1 MDTTS
6 DIHSHS
12 ITNATFN
19 VVRVELLAFAE
30 RSHMFLHTIHRSL
43 ADLVEMIHSSAL
55 VTNRYTS
62 HILLDRLYRSWT
74 NIEHLLK
81 HCSHRLSNL
90 TIIGAPPSTSPPRC
104 WQQSFSI
111 GGPGPCA
118 WTECQSHGMIGPSSQ
133 EGRSMQQRSRRN
145 QFQPRRNRT
154 CHRGLPPA
162 SC

>member
-1 MDTTS
+1 VDTTS

-55 VTNRYTS
+55 VTNRYTR

-74 NIEHLLK
+74 TIEHLL
-81 HCSHRLSNL
+81 
-90 TIIGAPPSTSPPRC
+90 
-104 WQQSFSI
+104 
-111 GGPGPCA
+111 
-118 WTECQSHGMIGPSSQ
+118 
-133 EGRSMQQRSRRN
+133 
-145 QFQPRRNRT
+145 
-154 CHRGLPPA
+154 
-162 SC
+162 